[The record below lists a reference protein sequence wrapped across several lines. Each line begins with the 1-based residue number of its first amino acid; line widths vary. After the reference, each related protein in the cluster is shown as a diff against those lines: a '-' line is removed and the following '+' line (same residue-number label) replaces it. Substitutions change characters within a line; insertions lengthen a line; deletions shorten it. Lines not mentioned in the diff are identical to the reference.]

1 MYVVIEIQKNH
12 GKIITHTNA
21 YDVKNQAENKF
32 YSILA
37 EAATSDVE
45 VHSAVILTEEGY
57 IDKCQS
63 YKHSE
68 EDVQEKGIK

>member
-1 MYVVIEIQKNH
+1 MYVVIEIQKKD
-12 GKIITHTNA
+12 GKISTHTDA

-37 EAATSDVE
+37 QAAMSNLD

-63 YKHSE
+63 YNHQKE
-68 EDVQEKGIK
+68 KEDK